1 MRRTTRARVRGLLSV
16 PAASALVA
24 LAVFAVVPAG
34 AAAQTRKIVID
45 PGHGGGDPGG
55 TGNGLQE
62 KEVVLDVGLRFKQ
75 LLDADTG
82 DPGGGGDWIA
92 LSTREDDTFVPL
104 SARAAFANAE
114 GADRFMSI
122 HSNAFAT
129 ADANG
134 TETYSFSEGSTGAEL
149 RNLVQAE
156 MIAAWGLTDRGNKTA
171 NFAVLRETAMPA
183 ELHELGFITNAGDA
197 AFLASPEERQRAAEA
212 HLRAIQRH
220 FGIDPYVPSLEGTGE
235 LVGRVI
241 GDGGPVAGAIVRVD
255 GGPEQV
261 TPEDGS
267 FAFAL
272 VPAGPHELSASAEG
286 YQDAAIEVELG
297 AGKRGEHEIVLTR
310 ADTGGGDA
318 DLGADGDDGAGE
330 EEDAAGCGCRAH
342 RSDSGAGDLLAFVVA
357 AVALWR
363 RRRWHPHKS

>member
-1 MRRTTRARVRGLLSV
+1 MRLSMHMKA
-16 PAASALVA
+16 PALSALAA
-24 LAVFAVVPAG
+24 LAVGAVLPAG

-45 PGHGGGDPGG
+45 PGHGGGDSGG

-134 TETYSFSEGSTGAEL
+134 TESYSFSEGSTGAEL
-149 RNLVQAE
+149 RNLVQEE
-156 MIAAWGLTDRGNKTA
+156 MLAAWGLTDRGNKTA

-183 ELHELGFITNAGDA
+183 ELHELAFITNPGDA
-197 AFLASPEERQRAAEA
+197 AFLASSEERQRAAEA

-220 FGIDPYVPSLEGTGE
+220 FGIDPFVPSIEGTGE
-235 LVGRVI
+235 LVGRVV
-241 GDGGPVAGAIVRVD
+241 GDGAPVAGAAVRLD
-255 GGPEQV
+255 GGAEVV

-267 FAFAL
+267 FAFRL
-272 VPAGPHELSASAEG
+272 IPAGTHELSASAEG
-286 YQDAAIEVELG
+286 YQDTAIEVEVG
-297 AGKRGEHEIVLTR
+297 AGQLGEHDIELTR
-310 ADTGGGDA
+310 ADPDGSDGDA
-318 DLGADGDDGAGE
+318 DLGASGDQGAGE
-330 EEDAAGCGCRAH
+330 EEDEAGCGCRAP
-342 RSDSGAGDLLAFVVA
+342 RSGSGTGDLVAFVVA
-357 AVALWR
+357 AAALWR
-363 RRRWHPHKS
+363 RRRSNRA

>member
-1 MRRTTRARVRGLLSV
+1 MRQTTRALLSL
-16 PAASALVA
+16 AAA
-24 LAVFAVVPAG
+24 LAVVAAVPAG
-34 AAAQTRKIVID
+34 AAAQTRTIVID
-45 PGHGGGDPGG
+45 PGHGGGDSGG

-82 DPGGGGDWIA
+82 DPGGGGDWVA

-122 HSNAFAT
+122 HSNAFGT
-129 ADANG
+129 SDANG
-134 TETYSFSEGSTGAEL
+134 TETFSFSEGTTGAAL
-149 RNLVQAE
+149 RKLVQEE
-156 MIAAWGLTDRGNKTA
+156 MLAAWGLTDRGNKTA

-235 LVGRVI
+235 LAGRVI
-241 GDGGPVAGAIVRVD
+241 GDGGPLAGAAVRLD
-255 GGPEQV
+255 GGPARV
-261 TPEDGS
+261 TAEDGR
-267 FAFAL
+267 FAFRL

-286 YQDAAIEVELG
+286 YQGAAIEVEVGVGQL
-297 AGKRGEHEIVLTR
+297 GEHEIELTR
-310 ADTGGGDA
+310 ADTGGDGDA
-318 DLGADGDDGAGE
+318 DLGASGDHGASE
-330 EEDAAGCGCRAH
+330 EEDEAGCGCRTP
-342 RSDSGAGDLLAFVVA
+342 RSGSGAGDLLAFVA
-357 AVALWR
+357 AAAALWR
-363 RRRWHPHKS
+363 RRRRG